1 VGSVAWRRSVA
12 LLQVKE
18 EEKEDKGEEKRDLD
32 WS

>member
-1 VGSVAWRRSVA
+1 MAWRRSVA

-18 EEKEDKGEEKRDLD
+18 EEKEDRGEEKRDLD